1 MEAGKE
7 TGLSAVRVNLWPGR
21 LAGAGVPVLTP
32 SAGPCKDGVQSGFS
46 MVFGLASTGV
56 APGPGAGVVVLTT
69 SAGPGKDGVQSG
81 ISTVFGLARSGLAPG
96 SGAGVG
102 REAGKDAG
110 PAAGRVKVRQGSLV
124 TQLEATTVL
133 SSRALVN
140 HSNLAF
146 FSLWTSGVIG

>member
-69 SAGPGKDGVQSG
+69 SASPGKDGVQSG

-102 REAGKDAG
+102 REAGKEAG
-110 PAAGRVKVRQGSLV
+110 PAAGRVDVWLGGLTGAGV
-124 TQLEATTVL
+124 AVLTT
-133 SSRALVN
+133 SAGPGKD
-140 HSNLAF
+140 
-146 FSLWTSGVIG
+146 GVQ